1 MKTNKNTNTMSERK
15 IKSHYYI
22 FLGRKY
28 NTRKECK
35 EAIER
40 RGKRVRVTNSYFN
53 TLLDLRI
60 VREFRD

>member
-1 MKTNKNTNTMSERK
+1 MSERK